1 VNIIDDVFT
10 LLVLFFI
17 WKYVKIQAKGGA
29 IMKNFMKRI
38 EINPKILLGKPI
50 IAGTRIPVELI
61 VKLVAQGWK
70 EDDILK
76 EYPVL
81 KKEDIRAS
89 LLYAEKVLEEEEVYP
104 ILRK

>member
-1 VNIIDDVFT
+1 M
-10 LLVLFFI
+10 
-17 WKYVKIQAKGGA
+17 
-29 IMKNFMKRI
+29 MKNFMKRI
-38 EINPKILLGKPI
+38 EVNPKILLGKPI

-61 VKLVAQGWK
+61 VKLIAQGWK
-70 EDDILK
+70 EEDILK

-104 ILRK
+104 ILRNWANEDKIRIRKISK

>member
-1 VNIIDDVFT
+1 M
-10 LLVLFFI
+10 
-17 WKYVKIQAKGGA
+17 
-29 IMKNFMKRI
+29 MKNFMKRI
-38 EINPKILLGKPI
+38 EVNPKILLGKPI

-61 VKLVAQGWK
+61 VKLIAQGWK
-70 EDDILK
+70 EEDILK

-104 ILRK
+104 ILRN

>member
-1 VNIIDDVFT
+1 
-10 LLVLFFI
+10 
-17 WKYVKIQAKGGA
+17 
-29 IMKNFMKRI
+29 MKNFMKRI

-70 EDDILK
+70 EEDILK

-89 LLYAEKVLEEEEVYP
+89 LLYAEKILEEEEVYP